1 MTERTDQVK
10 IMGIKGGNKQKMS
23 SNSVKGWVAGV
34 GLSALA
40 GLYGYTQLFE
50 SPEEP
55 KEREHAA
62 HTIHLKGGAG
72 ANPFAVTDEPPPEA
86 EEPPSPVAS
95 AWSGAASEPQKKTD
109 LSEDQQR
116 AAISFFEKFKSEQTD
131 YARKFDYLDYAFGEL
146 GRNLDNA
153 HILGLDKRELASLIR
168 NTSLRTVQELQ
179 YQPPADTAFGR
190 LMQANNMRIAHQL
203 SGIADDGNLDGLY
216 AEQVTGMTYDSINQ
230 NKIALALPAAKEVY
244 ASLHAL
250 TPDQVTNLSDDQ
262 VQHYRTMT
270 NLVDYVLNSHELTYS
285 VFQRKEDRYAV
296 LGVDREG
303 WYQRHL
309 DLHDMLAA
317 EMKAR
322 IDRNQP
328 APETPSP
335 WGAPGR

>member
-1 MTERTDQVK
+1 
-10 IMGIKGGNKQKMS
+10 MS

-95 AWSGAASEPQKKTD
+95 AWSGAAPEPEKKNPEI
-109 LSEDQQR
+109 SEDNRR
-116 AAISFFEKFKSEQTD
+116 AAINFFQKFKSEHSN
-131 YARKFDYLDYAFGEL
+131 YARKFDYLDYAFGEI

-153 HILGLDKRELASLIR
+153 HILGLDKRELASIIR
-168 NTSLRTVQELQ
+168 NTALRTVQEFQ
-179 YQPPADTAFGR
+179 YQPPAETALGR

-203 SGIADDGNLDGLY
+203 AGIADDGSFDGLY
-216 AEQVTGMTYDSINQ
+216 AEQVTGMTYESINEQ
-230 NKIALALPAAKEVY
+230 KIALALPAAKEAY
-244 ASLHAL
+244 ANLHAM
-250 TPDQVTNLSDDQ
+250 TPQQVANLSDDE

-270 NLVDYVLNSHELTYS
+270 NLVDYVLNSHELSYK
-285 VFQRKEDRYAV
+285 VFQRKEDRYAAV
-296 LGVDREG
+296 GADKEG

-309 DLHDMLAA
+309 DLHDMLSA

-322 IDRNQP
+322 IDRSQP

-335 WGAPGR
+335 WGTPGR

>member
-1 MTERTDQVK
+1 
-10 IMGIKGGNKQKMS
+10 MGINGGNKQKMS
-23 SNSVKGWVAGV
+23 SNSVKGWIAGV
-34 GLSALA
+34 GISALA
-40 GLYGYTQLFE
+40 GLYGYTQLFDT
-50 SPEEP
+50 PEPQEKREP
-55 KEREHAA
+55 VAQ
-62 HTIHLKGGAG
+62 TIHLKGGAG
-72 ANPFAVTDEPPPEA
+72 ANPFAVTSEPPPEA
-86 EEPPSPVAS
+86 EEPQSPVAS

-109 LSEDQQR
+109 ISEDQRR
-116 AAISFFEKFKSEQTD
+116 AAISFFEKFKAEQTD

-168 NTSLRTVQELQ
+168 NTSLRTIQELQ

-216 AEQVTGMTYDSINQ
+216 AEQVTGITYDSINQ

-244 ASLHAL
+244 ATLQAL
-250 TPDQVTNLSDDQ
+250 TPDQVANLSDDE

-270 NLVDYVLNSHELTYS
+270 NLVDYVLNSHELTYN

-296 LGVDREG
+296 LGADKEG

-322 IDRNQP
+322 IDRKQP

-335 WGAPGR
+335 WGTPGR